1 MRQIIEQNGE
11 FVIAFDYSQRIIS
24 DVKLIPGRRFDP
36 VRKCWTA
43 PASSKEFV
51 QKLAS
56 RYSFLVKDGS
66 TPNIFR
72 NFDYTVPEMRPLSVD
87 IPLKRN
93 LFPFQKTGVQYILD
107 KKRLIVGDQPGLGK
121 AQPLTAKIATPN
133 GWMTMGEMKVGQ
145 KVFGKDGRI
154 YEVQGVFPQGTRPVY
169 RVTLNDGFCTEC
181 DIEHL
186 WCVRDVNRRRRGHG
200 WTIKTLSELLERGI
214 EYSVSETRIQGGRK
228 AVLKWEIPIIAPVQ
242 YPQRK
247 FVIPPYIMGLLLGDG
262 SLCGDEICIS
272 IPDCEIETVGRI
284 TALLPE
290 NLKLRVNRHPAC
302 PQYFISQTG
311 TTHKNPFKA
320 EIERLG
326 INVKGKDK
334 FIPAEYLTAS
344 VEQREELLMGLMDSD
359 GSAKRNRITFHS
371 CARGLVDGISELVQS
386 LGGQAIIREYDR
398 SHEGKSTEWQVN
410 VRINRCPFKI
420 QRKVEEWRVATRN
433 YASRYIQSIEYV
445 GNEQVQCI
453 KVSAPDSL
461 YITDNYI
468 VTHNTGQAIAA
479 ITAAGAFPC
488 LVICPSSLKENW
500 RREIEL
506 WTHRKAM
513 ILTGKVR
520 KTWPLFWESRMVD
533 FFIVNYESLKKY
545 FVTDILQPL
554 QPDGKKAPLRLNHI
568 RFSDRIKLFA
578 SVIVDESH
586 RTKDLKTQQT
596 KFVKGICSGKEYI
609 VLLTGT
615 PVVNKPRDIVS
626 QLGIIDRIGDLGGYK
641 NFVQWFC
648 EDDNRWRELNVM
660 LRRTCF
666 YRREKSDVLTDLPA
680 KIRQAVLCEITT
692 RREYNEALND
702 LADYLKRYRSAT
714 DEEIQRSMRGEIMV
728 RIGIL
733 KNISARGKIDDVA
746 DYVSDV
752 VAAGE
757 KIILFTHLRDVQ
769 QQLKSRFPD
778 AVTIFGD
785 DDMAT
790 RQRHVDAFQ
799 NNPSVKIIICS
810 IKAAG
815 VGLTLT
821 ASSRVAFVELPWHP
835 ADCEQAEDRSH
846 RIGQHDSVQCTY
858 FLGKDTID
866 EDIYRLIAEKRDMS
880 DQITGARNEV
890 QENIINGVID
900 LLSQR

>member
-11 FVIAFDYSQRIIS
+11 FAIIFDYSPRIIS
-24 DVKLIPGRRFDP
+24 DVRLIPGRRFDP

-43 PASSKEFV
+43 PATSKEFV
-51 QKLAS
+51 QKLAN
-56 RYSFLVKDGS
+56 RYSFHIKDGS
-66 TPNIFR
+66 TPDIFR
-72 NFDYTVPEMRPLSVD
+72 NFDYTVPDMRPLSVD
-87 IPLKRN
+87 IPLKRG

-121 AQPLTAKIATPN
+121 
-133 GWMTMGEMKVGQ
+133 
-145 KVFGKDGRI
+145 
-154 YEVQGVFPQGTRPVY
+154 
-169 RVTLNDGFCTEC
+169 
-181 DIEHL
+181 
-186 WCVRDVNRRRRGHG
+186 
-200 WTIKTLSELLERGI
+200 
-214 EYSVSETRIQGGRK
+214 
-228 AVLKWEIPIIAPVQ
+228 
-242 YPQRK
+242 
-247 FVIPPYIMGLLLGDG
+247 
-262 SLCGDEICIS
+262 
-272 IPDCEIETVGRI
+272 
-284 TALLPE
+284 
-290 NLKLRVNRHPAC
+290 
-302 PQYFISQTG
+302 
-311 TTHKNPFKA
+311 
-320 EIERLG
+320 
-326 INVKGKDK
+326 
-334 FIPAEYLTAS
+334 
-344 VEQREELLMGLMDSD
+344 
-359 GSAKRNRITFHS
+359 
-371 CARGLVDGISELVQS
+371 
-386 LGGQAIIREYDR
+386 
-398 SHEGKSTEWQVN
+398 
-410 VRINRCPFKI
+410 
-420 QRKVEEWRVATRN
+420 
-433 YASRYIQSIEYV
+433 
-445 GNEQVQCI
+445 
-453 KVSAPDSL
+453 
-461 YITDNYI
+461 
-468 VTHNTGQAIAA
+468 TGQAIAA

-513 ILTGKVR
+513 ILSDKVR
-520 KTWPLFWESRMVD
+520 KTWHLFWETKMVD

-545 FVTDILQPL
+545 FVTDILQPI

-568 RFSDRIKLFA
+568 RFSDKIKLFA

-596 KFVKGICSGKEYI
+596 KFVKGICAGKEYI

-615 PVVNKPRDIVS
+615 PVVNKPKDIVS
-626 QLGIIDRIGDLGGYK
+626 QLSIIDRIGDLGGYK
-641 NFVQWFC
+641 NFLQWFC

-666 YRREKSDVLTDLPA
+666 YRREKADVLKDLPA

-692 RREYNEALND
+692 RREYNDALAD
-702 LADYLKRYRSAT
+702 LADYLKRYKMAT
-714 DEEIQRSMRGEIMV
+714 DEQVQKSMRGEIMV

-733 KNISARGKIDDVA
+733 KNISARGKINDVA

-778 AVTIFGD
+778 AVTIFGE

-835 ADCEQAEDRSH
+835 ADCEQCEDRAH
-846 RIGQHDSVQCTY
+846 RIGQADSVQCTY

-866 EDIYRLIAEKRDMS
+866 EDIYKLIADKRDMS
-880 DQITGARNEV
+880 NQITGAHNEV

>member
-11 FVIAFDYSQRIIS
+11 FAIIFDYSPRIIS
-24 DVKLIPGRRFDP
+24 DVRLIPGRRFDP

-43 PASSKEFV
+43 PATSKEFV
-51 QKLAS
+51 QKLAN
-56 RYSFLVKDGS
+56 RYSFHLKDGS
-66 TPNIFR
+66 TPDIFR
-72 NFDYTVPEMRPLSVD
+72 NFDYTVPDMRPLNVN

-93 LFPFQKTGVQYILD
+93 LFPFQQTGVQYILD

-121 AQPLTAKIATPN
+121 
-133 GWMTMGEMKVGQ
+133 
-145 KVFGKDGRI
+145 
-154 YEVQGVFPQGTRPVY
+154 
-169 RVTLNDGFCTEC
+169 
-181 DIEHL
+181 
-186 WCVRDVNRRRRGHG
+186 
-200 WTIKTLSELLERGI
+200 
-214 EYSVSETRIQGGRK
+214 
-228 AVLKWEIPIIAPVQ
+228 
-242 YPQRK
+242 
-247 FVIPPYIMGLLLGDG
+247 
-262 SLCGDEICIS
+262 
-272 IPDCEIETVGRI
+272 
-284 TALLPE
+284 
-290 NLKLRVNRHPAC
+290 
-302 PQYFISQTG
+302 
-311 TTHKNPFKA
+311 
-320 EIERLG
+320 
-326 INVKGKDK
+326 
-334 FIPAEYLTAS
+334 
-344 VEQREELLMGLMDSD
+344 
-359 GSAKRNRITFHS
+359 
-371 CARGLVDGISELVQS
+371 
-386 LGGQAIIREYDR
+386 
-398 SHEGKSTEWQVN
+398 
-410 VRINRCPFKI
+410 
-420 QRKVEEWRVATRN
+420 
-433 YASRYIQSIEYV
+433 
-445 GNEQVQCI
+445 
-453 KVSAPDSL
+453 
-461 YITDNYI
+461 
-468 VTHNTGQAIAA
+468 TGQAIAA

-513 ILTGKVR
+513 ILSDKVR
-520 KTWPLFWESRMVD
+520 KTWHLFWETKMVD

-545 FVTDILQPL
+545 FVTDILQPI
-554 QPDGKKAPLRLNHI
+554 QTDGKKAPLRLNHI

-609 VLLTGT
+609 ILLTGT
-615 PVVNKPRDIVS
+615 PVVNKPKDIVS

-641 NFVQWFC
+641 NFLQWFC

-666 YRREKSDVLTDLPA
+666 YRREKADVLKDLPA

-692 RREYNEALND
+692 RREYNDALAD
-702 LADYLKRYRSAT
+702 LADYLKRYKMAT
-714 DEEIQRSMRGEIMV
+714 DEQVQKSMRGEIMV

-733 KNISARGKIDDVA
+733 KNISARGKINDVA

-778 AVTIFGD
+778 AVTIFGE

-821 ASSRVAFVELPWHP
+821 ASSRVAFVELPWPRPTASSAKTAHI
-835 ADCEQAEDRSH
+835 ALDRLTVCSVPTSSGKIPSM
-846 RIGQHDSVQCTY
+846 RIST
-858 FLGKDTID
+858 
-866 EDIYRLIAEKRDMS
+866 S
-880 DQITGARNEV
+880 
-890 QENIINGVID
+890 
-900 LLSQR
+900 